1 MDEGTTGPIH
11 FLNLEYFF
19 RLIYESLFNAELA
32 EGGISVGIIQ
42 LGPLLSSIWN
52 IITVLAFVVS
62 LLCLMFLVFATVR
75 IYQIRKAEEHLYED
89 IEFEEADRQTDR
101 SRWEHVMALIE
112 SPQENDWRQALV
124 EADIMLEE
132 VLTEQGYPGDSVAE
146 RLQRVDPA
154 RFKTLNDAWEA
165 HNVRNQI
172 AAHPEEPLRDEI
184 AYRAIKHYG
193 NVFKEFNTID
203 A

>member
-1 MDEGTTGPIH
+1 MDDGSTGPIH
-11 FLNLEYFF
+11 FLNVEYFF
-19 RLIYESLFNAELA
+19 RLIYEAFRGAEL
-32 EGGISVGIIQ
+32 ENGGISVGIIQ
-42 LGPLLSSIWN
+42 IGPVLSVVWN
-52 IITVLAFVVS
+52 TVTVLAFVIS
-62 LLCLMFLVFATVR
+62 LGCLMFLVFATVR

-89 IEFEEADRQTDR
+89 VEFEEADRQTDR
-101 SRWEHVMALIE
+101 SRWEHVMSLIE
-112 SPQENDWRQALV
+112 SPQEKDWRQALV

-132 VLTEQGYPGDSVAE
+132 VLTEQQYPGTTVAE
-146 RLQRVDPA
+146 KLQKVDPA

-172 AAHPEEPLRDEI
+172 AANPDEPLKDEI

-193 NVFKEFNTID
+193 NVFKEFDTID